1 MRFRTAYGKTF
12 AVLTRQMLYKHIVR
26 LTGLSHKK
34 IQTKQPGS
42 NMQLTGL
49 EPVPKY
55 MDMNLN
61 HARMPIPPQL
71 PIKYGGKLKCS

>member
-34 IQTKQPGS
+34 NPDETAWIQNAVDGT
-42 NMQLTGL
+42 
-49 EPVPKY
+49 
-55 MDMNLN
+55 
-61 HARMPIPPQL
+61 
-71 PIKYGGKLKCS
+71 